1 MFGWLRAKAHASLVR
16 IQGREMMDWIRRLQ
30 SQDGDEVAAILAMAM
45 HYRNSM
51 LSELK
56 MDLMYPFAA
65 IQKDHFLA
73 DRLNQDLQEVQQEKL
88 FSLGSAIIVWLF
100 TIRAAQEPVLRSL
113 GRDLWRQLARG
124 FPHVHEAA
132 ASLGQIS
139 GVTINTN
146 DAGRFPD
153 GFTPDPL

>member
-1 MFGWLRAKAHASLVR
+1 MFGGLRAKAHASLVR
-16 IQGREMMDWIRRLQ
+16 IQGREMIDCIGRLQ
-30 SQDGDEVAAILAMAM
+30 SQDSDEVAAILAVAM

-56 MDLMYPFAA
+56 MDLMYPLVA
-65 IQKDHFLA
+65 IQQDHRLA
-73 DRLNQDLQEVQQEKL
+73 DRLNRDLQEVQREKL
-88 FSLGSAIIVWLF
+88 FSLGSAIIVWLC
-100 TIRAAQEPVLRSL
+100 TIRAAQEPALRSL

-139 GVTINTN
+139 GVTINTSH
-146 DAGRFPD
+146 AGRFPD
-153 GFTPDPL
+153 GFAPDSL